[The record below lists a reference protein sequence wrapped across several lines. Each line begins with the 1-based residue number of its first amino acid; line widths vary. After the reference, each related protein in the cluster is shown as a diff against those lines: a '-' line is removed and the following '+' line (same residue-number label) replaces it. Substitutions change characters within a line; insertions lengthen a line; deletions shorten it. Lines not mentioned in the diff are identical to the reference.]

1 MRLASGYWDGR
12 PHPGSVLPCGRDAI
26 FRAPAGPCAVARLG
40 IEIKGCGVAGHRF
53 EPAA

>member
-1 MRLASGYWDGR
+1 MRLAIGYRAGR
-12 PHPGSVLPCGRDAI
+12 PHPGSVLPCGRGA
-26 FRAPAGPCAVARLG
+26 RAPAGPCAVARLG